1 MTFFIIKLI
10 LWFPI
15 FIIAIV
21 LGGIGGIISRLP
33 NFFMPI
39 ALIFL
44 KSCNF
49 ILKLIIN
56 DMMHSAKETPLEKY
70 IPIIEKHIKQE
81 EQ

>member
-1 MTFFIIKLI
+1 MTFFIIKMI

-15 FIIAIV
+15 FIVALA
-21 LGGIGGIISRLP
+21 LGGIGGFISRLP

-70 IPIIEKHIKQE
+70 IPIIEKHIKQK

>member
-1 MTFFIIKLI
+1 MI

-15 FIIAIV
+15 FIIAIA
-21 LGGIGGIISRLP
+21 LGGIGGFISRLP

-70 IPIIEKHIKQE
+70 IPIIEKHIKQK